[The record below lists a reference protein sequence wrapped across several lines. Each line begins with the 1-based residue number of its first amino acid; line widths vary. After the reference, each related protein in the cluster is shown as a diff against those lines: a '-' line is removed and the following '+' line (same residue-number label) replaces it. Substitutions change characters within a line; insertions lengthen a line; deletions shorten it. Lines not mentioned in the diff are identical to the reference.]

1 MNKDILINQVD
12 ILIAE
17 KKRKFSNID
26 ISLPKSIEEKEL
38 DKKINSIFSQIQ
50 EIIQNNRKNKH
61 YEKIQ
66 NFTK

>member
-50 EIIQNNRKNKH
+50 EIIRNKRKS
-61 YEKIQ
+61 
-66 NFTK
+66 TL

>member
-26 ISLPKSIEEKEL
+26 ISLPKSIEEKEM

-50 EIIQNNRKNKH
+50 EIIRNKRKL
-61 YEKIQ
+61 
-66 NFTK
+66 TL